1 MWIMQR
7 TESLCPRF
15 FWTILRLSGSY
26 TLGNENIVSE
36 WHFSLQSQ
44 NTKTK
49 GREWEGHNKTKQQK
63 LILWPAI
70 SSVNFRQYVKTSR
83 LRKGLGPCCA
93 EFPHGTVVRGRI
105 CNQVPAQLC
114 SNRPNKRWRDQISQL
129 GTKST
134 QFHDCSQGPSTRP
147 SVGTSNRK
155 PWKRGCLCAI
165 WQWPVGNKRLFKDSY
180 FLCDYR
186 LRQSTSKGWFLEIR
200 EMKKCKQPTFVKY

>member
-1 MWIMQR
+1 MHR

-15 FWTILRLSGSY
+15 FWTIFTAFWIIYSRELKYSRKMTFLSTESRH
-26 TLGNENIVSE
+26 LD
-36 WHFSLQSQ
+36 
-44 NTKTK
+44 K
-49 GREWEGHNKTKQQK
+49 REGM
-63 LILWPAI
+63 LWPAI

-114 SNRPNKRWRDQISQL
+114 SNRPNKRWRDQISHL

-180 FLCDYR
+180 SFAIIDFDSR
-186 LRQSTSKGWFLEIR
+186 LRKGH
-200 EMKKCKQPTFVKY
+200 